1 MFFVCYYSTG
11 DCGGEE
17 EKEEVVLASPAL
29 HLQKKISTPLLVY
42 NLHLLFFLL
51 LFYTLICFVHF
62 WNELL
67 CSNNCFPEFSILCI
81 RL

>member
-1 MFFVCYYSTG
+1 MEDIISADWSLIFFVCYYSTG

-42 NLHLLFFLL
+42 NLHLLFFLF
-51 LFYTLICFVHF
+51 LFYTLI
-62 WNELL
+62 
-67 CSNNCFPEFSILCI
+67 SDKSIVYKVFI
-81 RL
+81 